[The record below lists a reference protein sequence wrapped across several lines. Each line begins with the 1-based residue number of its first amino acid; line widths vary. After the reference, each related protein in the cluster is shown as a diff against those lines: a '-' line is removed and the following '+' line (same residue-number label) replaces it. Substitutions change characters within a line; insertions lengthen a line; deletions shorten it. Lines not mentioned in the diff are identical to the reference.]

1 MSPAVSQCLGA
12 CPEELYLYPAT
23 IYCLRPQLK
32 IMAIYRDT
40 PYGNAQFLVEIDN
53 INKPGFLVAQLPDL
67 ILDQTEYREGGDALL
82 QSTPVAKRPHFGTLV
97 LKRGF
102 HGGLDLYN
110 WWKDAATG
118 QPNAKRNGT
127 ITLQTEDR
135 TANVAAWHI
144 TGALPV
150 RYGFSPLDGQ
160 DGGTLIEMIE
170 IACQNVAME

>member
-23 IYCLRPQLK
+23 IHCLRPQLK

-67 ILDQTEYREGGDALL
+67 ILDQTEYREGGDVLL

-110 WWKDAATG
+110 WWKDCLLYTS
-118 QPNAKRNGT
+118 PSP
-127 ITLQTEDR
+127 R
-135 TANVAAWHI
+135 TV
-144 TGALPV
+144 
-150 RYGFSPLDGQ
+150 LD
-160 DGGTLIEMIE
+160 LV
-170 IACQNVAME
+170 C